1 MNYKFAASWMAATVG
16 SLILSLG
23 IAAQQTPQSSQASSA
38 AASTYDSARET
49 VLSGTVTKY
58 TANSTAAPMGARVS
72 LQTSSGAVEV
82 HLGNAKLLSMNHLSL
97 QPGDAL
103 RVTGENVTVNG
114 GTIFAARSIQKGSLV
129 VMLRS
134 KNGIPLLGPA
144 TIGNSKVAVPGGAR

>member
-1 MNYKFAASWMAATVG
+1 MNYKFAATWLAVIAG

-23 IAAQQTPQSSQASSA
+23 IAAQQTPQSSQVSSGAASS
-38 AASTYDSARET
+38 YDSARET

-58 TANSTAAPMGARVS
+58 TANSTAAPMGARVT

-103 RVTGENVTVNG
+103 RVTGENVAVNG
-114 GTIFAARSIQKGSLV
+114 GTIFAARSLQKGSQV
-129 VMLRS
+129 AMLRS
-134 KNGIPLLGPA
+134 KNGIPLLGTPA
-144 TIGNSKVAVPGGAR
+144 IVNGKATVLGGAR